1 MLTRRRVLQLARV
14 AVSVVL
20 VALILVKV
28 GLRDQVECTDGSKVV
43 GRIEQ
48 QTPAGVTIRLAG
60 GELREVPAE
69 AIARDAETGA
79 PKVRQGLLQV
89 LRRVDLRL
97 VVAVTLG
104 FGVVYLLVATRWR
117 LLLRAQGMNF
127 TLGELLR
134 LVFIGMLFNNI
145 MLGSLGGDVVKAYYV
160 ARRAPQKTAAV
171 LTVFLDRML
180 GLLGLITLC
189 LLGTLTNLGDPRFRS
204 LFLQLTILLLVVV
217 AGAAVF
223 LSRGLRRVFHVEGL
237 LRRLPFRE
245 TVAEL
250 DRAFS
255 IYRDHKGAVVAGF
268 FLSLGVHL
276 TVVTANW
283 LLGRSLGVDAR
294 LGHYFSLVPVALA
307 MAALPISIAGWG
319 VGEWAYAGLFSRL
332 DPANW
337 TAAMALSVLFR
348 VSTAMVWSL
357 LGAVF
362 LIVGERPSR
371 RALEQELAQ
380 EEEFLEGVAREAAA
394 GGEDADG

>member
-1 MLTRRRVLQLARV
+1 MVTRRRMLQLLRV

-20 VALILVKV
+20 ITLILRTIS
-28 GLRDQVECTDGSKVV
+28 LRDQVECTDGTVLV
-43 GRIEQ
+43 GTVQRQ
-48 QTPAGVTIRLAG
+48 DGTGVTIRLVG

-69 AIARDAETGA
+69 AIAQDAETGA
-79 PKVRQGLLQV
+79 PKIRRGLLQV
-89 LRRVDLRL
+89 LRRVDIRL

-104 FGVVYLLVATRWR
+104 YGVVYVLVATRWR

-127 TLGELLR
+127 GLGELLR

-180 GLLGLITLC
+180 GLLGLMTLC

-223 LSRGLRRVFHVEGL
+223 LSRSLRRVFQVEGL

-268 FLSLGVHL
+268 LLSIGVHL

-332 DPANW
+332 NPANW

-362 LIVGERPSR
+362 LIVGERPTR
-371 RALEQELAQ
+371 AALEQELAQ
-380 EEEFLEGVAREAAA
+380 EEKFLESVVREGAA
-394 GGEDADG
+394 GGEGNDG